1 MTNSWVNQAI
11 EKIEAD
17 FQRSADT
24 HLIKLE
30 TPNLEG
36 IDIYLK
42 DESTHPTGS
51 LKHRLARSLFLYA
64 LCNGWIKQGTTVI
77 ESSSGSTAV
86 SEAYF
91 ARLLGLPFIAVMPST
106 TAKKK
111 IQQIEFYGGQ
121 CHFVDHSSKIYA
133 ESERL
138 AAQLNG
144 HYMDQF
150 TYAERA
156 TDWRGNNNI
165 ANSIFNQ
172 MEKEQYPIPT
182 WIVMSAGTGGT
193 SATIGRYIRYQ
204 QLNSQLC
211 VVDPEN
217 SVFFD
222 YYNSGNS
229 KVTCT
234 AGSKIE
240 GIGRPRAEPSFIPGV
255 VDQMRKIPDAASI
268 ATINWLETIIGRKTG
283 PSTGTNLYGVLQLA
297 SEMVAN
303 GQSGSI
309 VTLLCDSG
317 ERYLDTYYNAQWIAD
332 NIGDLTPYANALQQF
347 SATNKLDF
355 PSE

>member
-182 WIVMSAGTGGT
+182 WIVMSAGTG
-193 SATIGRYIRYQ
+193 A
-204 QLNSQLC
+204 
-211 VVDPEN
+211 P
-217 SVFFD
+217 
-222 YYNSGNS
+222 
-229 KVTCT
+229 
-234 AGSKIE
+234 
-240 GIGRPRAEPSFIPGV
+240 
-255 VDQMRKIPDAASI
+255 
-268 ATINWLETIIGRKTG
+268 
-283 PSTGTNLYGVLQLA
+283 LQLL
-297 SEMVAN
+297 VA
-303 GQSGSI
+303 I
-309 VTLLCDSG
+309 
-317 ERYLDTYYNAQWIAD
+317 
-332 NIGDLTPYANALQQF
+332 
-347 SATNKLDF
+347 SAINN
-355 PSE
+355 